1 MNDRIIKVGELP
13 FDGKK
18 IYVQTM
24 LNVIADDV
32 EGNVAQA
39 KRAEAAGAD
48 IIRVSV
54 PSLVD
59 VRLITALK
67 KAVKAPI
74 VADIHFNAD
83 IAVAAAKAGADK
95 IRINPGN
102 IGDEGKIKMVADAC
116 KAAQIPIRIGVNSGS
131 VPKAALQ
138 KYGSATAEALA
149 EAAMD
154 NIEAL
159 HRADFNDIILS
170 VKSSDVKTMIKAN
183 RLLAKVVDY
192 PLHLGVTEA
201 GTLQTGLIKSA
212 VGIGSL
218 LADGIGAT
226 IRVSLSDTPENEVIA
241 GKNILKA
248 LGLSPGVKV
257 VACPTCGRTR
267 IDVINI
273 ARELEART
281 ANLTKNLT
289 VAVMGC
295 VVNGPGE
302 AKGADIAV
310 AGGNHFADLYI
321 KGEKMKNIPEADILD
336 VLMKE
341 IAEM

>member
-1 MNDRIIKVGELP
+1 MIKVGNLP
-13 FDGKK
+13 LDGKK

-24 LNVIADDV
+24 LNVIASDV
-32 EGNVAQA
+32 EGNVQQA
-39 KRAEAAGAD
+39 RRVAALGAD

-54 PSLVD
+54 PSMND
-59 VRLITALK
+59 VKLITALK
-67 KAVKAPI
+67 NAVSVPI

-83 IAVAAAKAGADK
+83 IAVASAKAGADK

-102 IGDEGKIKMVADAC
+102 IGDENKIKLVADAC
-116 KAAQIPIRIGVNSGS
+116 KSAYIPIRIGVNSGS
-131 VPKAALQ
+131 VPKEILA
-138 KYGSATAEALA
+138 KFGSATAEALA
-149 EAAMD
+149 VTAIE
-154 NIEAL
+154 NIRAL
-159 HRADFNDIILS
+159 EKADFYDIVVS
-170 VKSSDVKTMIKAN
+170 VKSSDVKTMIEAN
-183 RLLAKVVDY
+183 RKLAETTKY

-212 VGIGSL
+212 AGIGAL

-248 LGLSPGVKV
+248 LNLSPGIKV
-257 VACPTCGRTR
+257 IACPTCGRTR

-273 ARELEART
+273 ARRLEKQT
-281 ANLTKNLT
+281 EDINKTLT

-295 VVNGPGE
+295 IVNGPGE

-310 AGGNHFADLYI
+310 AGGNHSADLYI
-321 KGEKMKNIPEADILD
+321 KGTKIRTIPEAEIEA
-336 VLMKE
+336 VLLQE
-341 IAEM
+341 INDWRC